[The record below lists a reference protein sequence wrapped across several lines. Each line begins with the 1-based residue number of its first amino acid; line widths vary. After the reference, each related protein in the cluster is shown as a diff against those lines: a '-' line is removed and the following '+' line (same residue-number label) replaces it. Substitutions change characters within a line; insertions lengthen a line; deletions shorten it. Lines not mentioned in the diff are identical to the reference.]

1 MDESR
6 IIHEITPLADKDFIY
21 IADRK
26 KSVFDY
32 PVHHH
37 TVCELNYE
45 EHAAGVRRVVGDS
58 SEVIGDYD
66 LVLITSSELEHSW
79 EQHEFKGKEAREIT
93 IQFDMDFSEFSIFGT
108 NPFRSIRFMLENARK
123 GLVFTEEAIRKVYPR
138 LDRLTKIKD
147 GWEASMELLQI
158 LHELSLCEGSRT
170 LATSSFAKVIV
181 RSDSRRV
188 LKVKE
193 YISKHYMDE
202 IRLAELAD
210 LIGMTPTSFSR
221 FFRQH
226 TGKNLSEYIIDIR
239 LGHATRELVDTT
251 TSIKEISFCCGFNNL
266 SNFNRIFRRKKGCSP
281 SEFRNIYRKHRI
293 KF

>member
-138 LDRLTKIKD
+138 LDRLSKIKD

-210 LIGMTPTSFSR
+210 LIGMTPASFSR